1 MSETPENIY
10 RRVLEIG
17 SECLTCGISFN
28 QLKERLTDEG
38 YQFDDGGC
46 LERCLR
52 EWFFNSFFHE
62 EMACKHGTYNFN
74 ELNKHLTCNF
84 IMKSD
89 TCLKILSYQES
100 EKSNRLIEQLSEQT
114 VLYQSQVEILQNQLT
129 LAQTSIDK
137 SEEDSKSAR
146 KFAIFALIV
155 SALFGSFGI
164 FSALTY
170 FGISYIEEDN
180 QLENKLIQ
188 LQELHITKQD
198 SLNKSINQIHNDIQ
212 AYSLRSQDTLNNKVS
227 DK

>member
-28 QLKERLTDEG
+28 ELKERLTDEG

-89 TCLKILSYQES
+89 SCMKLLTFKEAEDNKLATENNLKSVKIANRIAFVAFGVAVLSFGYQIYSDISNENVYNKYIES
-100 EKSNRLIEQLSEQT
+100 NQELTNTIQSLEKSDVSKLSDEF
-114 VLYQSQVEILQNQLT
+114 Y
-129 LAQTSIDK
+129 SI
-137 SEEDSKSAR
+137 
-146 KFAIFALIV
+146 
-155 SALFGSFGI
+155 
-164 FSALTY
+164 
-170 FGISYIEEDN
+170 
-180 QLENKLIQ
+180 
-188 LQELHITKQD
+188 
-198 SLNKSINQIHNDIQ
+198 
-212 AYSLRSQDTLNNKVS
+212 QDTIGNVYLIRRDVS
-227 DK
+227 DKDSLR

>member
-28 QLKERLTDEG
+28 ELKERLIDEG

-89 TCLKILSYQES
+89 SCMKLLTFKEAENNRATSENNLKSVKKANLVAYIALTVAVLSFGYQLFGDFSNES
-100 EKSNRLIEQLSEQT
+100 VGNRLI
-114 VLYQSQVEILQNQLT
+114 QSNQELT
-129 LAQTSIDK
+129 NTIK
-137 SEEDSKSAR
+137 
-146 KFAIFALIV
+146 
-155 SALFGSFGI
+155 SFGQ
-164 FSALTY
+164 SRLSKVSDEVY
-170 FGISYIEEDN
+170 N
-180 QLENKLIQ
+180 V
-188 LQELHITKQD
+188 QD
-198 SLNKSINQIHNDIQ
+198 SLNKSNLIH
-212 AYSLRSQDTLNNKVS
+212 RGVS
-227 DK
+227 DKDSLQ